1 MSKKLT
7 WDNEGERLYETGVSE
22 VALFP
27 FQTATNDYSKGV
39 AWSGVSSITDSPG
52 GAESNKIYADNI
64 EYLNLM
70 SAETAGGTIEAYMYP
85 PEFAECDG
93 SAEIIPGVYAGQQNR
108 KKFGLAYKTILGN
121 DTESNDYGYKL
132 HLVWGCL
139 ASPSEKQNS
148 SVNESPEPIAM
159 SWEYSATPV
168 KVTEAVNG
176 KKLNAMATM
185 TIDSTTVDAAK
196 LRKIE
201 DIIYGTDSEEAA
213 PRLPLPDEIIRLMVT
228 EG

>member
-1 MSKKLT
+1 MSKLT
-7 WDNEGERLYETGVSE
+7 WDNEGERLFETGVSE
-22 VALFP
+22 VALYP
-27 FQTATNDYSKGV
+27 FQTTGYTKGV
-39 AWSGVSSITDSPG
+39 AWNGVSSITDSPG

-70 SAETAGGTIEAYMYP
+70 SAETAGGTIEAYMAP
-85 PEFAECDG
+85 DEFAACDG
-93 SAEIIPGVYAGQQNR
+93 SVEIIPGVYGGQQTR

-148 SVNESPEPIAM
+148 SVNESPEPLAM
-159 SWEYSATPV
+159 SWEYSATAV
-168 KVTEAVNG
+168 KVTSTVNG
-176 KKLNAMATM
+176 KKLKSMATM
-185 TIDSTTVDAAK
+185 TFDSTKVNADK
-196 LRKIE
+196 LKKLE
-201 DIIYGTDSEEAA
+201 DILYGSDEASSTA
-213 PRLPLPDEIIRLMVT
+213 SPRLPLPDEIITLMST

>member
-1 MSKKLT
+1 MSKLT
-7 WDNEGERLYETGVSE
+7 WDNEGERLFETGVSE
-22 VALFP
+22 VALYP
-27 FQTATNDYSKGV
+27 YQTNGYTKGV
-39 AWSGVSSITDSPG
+39 AWNGVSSITNSPG

-70 SAETAGGTIEAYMYP
+70 SAETAGGTIEAYMAP
-85 PEFAECDG
+85 DEFAECDG
-93 SAEIIPGVYAGQQNR
+93 SVEITPGVYAGQQTR

-148 SVNESPEPIAM
+148 SVNESPEPLTM

-168 KVTEAVNG
+168 KVTSTVNG
-176 KKLNAMATM
+176 KKIKAMATM
-185 TIDSTTVDAAK
+185 EIDSTK
-196 LRKIE
+196 LDSKKLKKIE
-201 DIIYGTDSEEAA
+201 DVLYGEGATEA
-213 PRLPLPDEIIRLMVT
+213 RLPLPDEIITMMTT